1 MIRRLKVWVAFLIS
15 LLLFSICGNIMW
27 GCLGKT
33 GKQESVKFQQYFA
46 VGEQLYV
53 KNCSNCHQKSGVGL
67 GLLYPP
73 LNTSDFMDKN
83 PEKVI
88 CLIKYGIEG
97 ELLVNGSHYNKA
109 MPGIPSLT
117 ELEIAE
123 ISTYLFNSWGRKNGI
138 IETERVSRTIE
149 HCQD

>member
-1 MIRRLKVWVAFLIS
+1 
-15 LLLFSICGNIMW
+15 
-27 GCLGKT
+27 
-33 GKQESVKFQQYFA
+33 
-46 VGEQLYV
+46 
-53 KNCSNCHQKSGVGL
+53 
-67 GLLYPP
+67 
-73 LNTSDFMDKN
+73 MDKN

-123 ISTYLFNSWGRKNGI
+123 ISTYLFISWGRKKGI
-138 IETERVSRTIE
+138 IETDRVSRTIE
-149 HCQD
+149 HCQ